1 MQMNLQSYPVRLGR
15 LCGSQPI
22 GTKTVLDVEDGSPPK
37 RRRPPSSSGSD
48 PKRNKVTAGSNV

>member
-22 GTKTVLDVEDGSPPK
+22 GTKTVLVPFFYALKMPFNSSPTMNPFSGVLLIY
-37 RRRPPSSSGSD
+37 SS
-48 PKRNKVTAGSNV
+48 